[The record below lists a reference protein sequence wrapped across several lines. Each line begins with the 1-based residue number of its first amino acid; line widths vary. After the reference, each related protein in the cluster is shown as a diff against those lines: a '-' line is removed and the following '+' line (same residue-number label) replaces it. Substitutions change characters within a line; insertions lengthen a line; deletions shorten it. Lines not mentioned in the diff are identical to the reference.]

1 MVNARLNEVIVELS
15 LHASRAFVKAA
26 EIVRCP
32 PIVQST
38 QSIVLSSLV
47 VETMTDFMANSNADT
62 TVIPPIMNSDKATP
76 INVNGYSKPLFVMK
90 KCGQCTA
97 TIAVNIA
104 QQIKIAPIR
113 VNRPRRIKRPPINS
127 PSASAASQSH
137 AGRKGNGTN
146 VIHLA
151 NPGPAKVPNTF
162 CAPWAIDTIPRTNLD
177 GNVDHVANVAVN
189 LLSIVLKFL
198 VRGVSDMTS

>member
-1 MVNARLNEVIVELS
+1 
-15 LHASRAFVKAA
+15 
-26 EIVRCP
+26 
-32 PIVQST
+32 
-38 QSIVLSSLV
+38 
-47 VETMTDFMANSNADT
+47 MTDFMADSHADT

-76 INVNGYSKPLFVMK
+76 INVTGYSKPLFVMK

-127 PSASAASQSH
+127 PSAPAASHSH
-137 AGRKGNGTN
+137 AGRRDNGASRVN

-151 NPGPAKVPNTF
+151 NPCPAKVPNSF
-162 CAPWAIDTIPRTNLD
+162 CAPWATNTIPRTNLD